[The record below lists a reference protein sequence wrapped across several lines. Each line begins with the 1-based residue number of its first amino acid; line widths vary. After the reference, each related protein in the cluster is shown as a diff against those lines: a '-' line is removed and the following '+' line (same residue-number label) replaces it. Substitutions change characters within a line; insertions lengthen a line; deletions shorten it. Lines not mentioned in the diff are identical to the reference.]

1 MPALEGMRILDMTQ
15 YEAGTSCTQALA
27 WLGADVVKIEP
38 PGIGDPGRYVQ
49 PSAGNAPYFIQWN
62 SNKRS
67 LGLDLADP
75 RGRDLL
81 LRMVPHYDVFVE
93 NYALGV
99 VEKLDIG
106 YEVMRERNPRLIYA
120 RLKGFG
126 LDGPYAKYR
135 SFDPVAQ
142 AMGGAVSVTGEGGR
156 QPLLPGTMTGDA
168 GTGLQLALAIA
179 AAYIQRQR
187 TGRGQFIEISMQEAL
202 TYFMRTAISGTG
214 WGPTPQKRRGEGSA
228 ATMRLYPCK
237 PFGDNDYVV
246 ILCLTERMWVS
257 LCAAMDRSD
266 LITDPRFADDALR
279 QEHGDALQ
287 QEIGAWTGH
296 RTKYEV
302 LTILGEA
309 GVPCG
314 AVQDT
319 EELFADPH
327 LNGRGFIHKLD
338 HPEHGPIRLLGWAPR
353 LSESDVPLV
362 RAPLFGEHS
371 AEVLAADLGLQREEL
386 ATLIGDGVVVS
397 PPVSAKA

>member
-1 MPALEGMRILDMTQ
+1 MPALDGMRILDMTQ

-49 PSAGNAPYFIQWN
+49 PSEGNAPYFIQWN

-67 LGLDLADP
+67 LGLDLADT

-106 YEVMRERNPRLIYA
+106 YEVMREHNPRLIYA

-126 LDGPYAKYR
+126 MDGPYATYR
-135 SFDPVAQ
+135 SFDPIAQ
-142 AMGGAVSVTGEGGR
+142 AMGGAVSVTGEGGGR
-156 QPLLPGTMTGDA
+156 PLLPGTMTGDS
-168 GTGLQLALAIA
+168 GTGLQLALAIS

-214 WGPTPQKRRGEGSA
+214 WGPTPQTRRGEGIS

-237 PFGDNDYVV
+237 PFGENDYVV

-257 LCAAMDRSD
+257 LCVAMDRAD
-266 LITDPRFADDALR
+266 LISDPRFADDALR
-279 QEHGDALQ
+279 KEHGDALQ
-287 QEIGAWTGH
+287 EEIGAWTGN
-296 RTKYEV
+296 RTKW
-302 LTILGEA
+302 A
-309 GVPCG
+309 RRPCPV
-314 AVQDT
+314 ARCKIPKNC
-319 EELFADPH
+319 L
-327 LNGRGFIHKLD
+327 R
-338 HPEHGPIRLLGWAPR
+338 IR
-353 LSESDVPLV
+353 
-362 RAPLFGEHS
+362 
-371 AEVLAADLGLQREEL
+371 
-386 ATLIGDGVVVS
+386 I
-397 PPVSAKA
+397 